1 MIIPAGHPW
10 MREHQPQASGNDR
23 LAMCEAALTDLSHDL
38 QDRTMVLDIEVRREG
53 PTYTI
58 ETLNSLGAFFP
69 RDEFTLL
76 LGSDAAA
83 GINKW
88 SRAEDVKR
96 QAKILVIKRQGQK
109 SSESSEFK
117 EIEIK
122 APDISSTQIRAAL
135 AAGGDVDQL
144 LSPSVLRYIREK
156 HLYGSK

>member
-1 MIIPAGHPW
+1 MIIPAGQPW
-10 MREHQPQASGNDR
+10 MREDQPKASGEDR
-23 LAMCEAALTDLSHDL
+23 LTMCEAALNDLSDDL
-38 QDRTMVLDIEVRREG
+38 QDRTLVLDIEVRREG

-69 RDEFTLL
+69 RDTFTLL

-96 QAKILVIKRQGQK
+96 QAKILVIKRPGEK
-109 SSESSEFK
+109 SPTTSEFK

-122 APDISSTQIRAAL
+122 APDISSTAIRQAL
-135 AAGGDVDQL
+135 AIGGAVDEF
-144 LSPSVLRYIREK
+144 LSPSVLQYIREK